1 MKRAAAVLALGGM
14 ILATSAVAR
23 DRLGVWNDWG
33 AFRDAGVPRCYAI
46 AMAAD
51 QPGQRPSRG
60 SAAQP
65 FVTVADWPRRNI
77 HGEVHVRLPREPIP
91 GRPVLVVIGTQ
102 RFTLVSSGSDA
113 WSADRRTDAAIIA
126 ALRSSGDMTVFAH
139 DRNGRPMR
147 DTYRLAGAASAMDA
161 ASLGCA
167 ASG

>member
-1 MKRAAAVLALGGM
+1 MKRAAAVLALAGL
-14 ILATSAVAR
+14 IIAPAASAR

-46 AMAAD
+46 AMPAD
-51 QPGQRPSRG
+51 QPGQRHVV
-60 SAAQP
+60 QP
-65 FVTVADWPRRNI
+65 FITVADWPRRNI

-126 ALRSSGDMTVFAH
+126 ALRSNPDMTVYAH
-139 DRNGRPMR
+139 DRSGRPMR
-147 DTYRLAGAASAMDA
+147 DSYRLAGAASAMDA